1 MEKLGRGIVKARIPI
16 LVISILLLIPAAL
29 GYINTRVNYDILYYL
44 PKEIDTMQGQDIL
57 LDEFQKGAYAIVVVD
72 GMHGRELTKLE
83 DKIENVDHVAKLISY
98 NSIVGGDIPL
108 EMIPEKLRSQFYN
121 SDKDSTMLAIFFD
134 DTTSSDGTMNAIK
147 EIRKVTD
154 GQCFISGM
162 SAVVTDTKTLS
173 EKETPIYVLIA
184 VILACIVLA
193 LFMDS
198 FLVPVFFMLSIG
210 IAIVYNLGSNYFMG
224 EVSYI
229 TKALA
234 AVLQLGVT
242 LDYSIFLWHSYKE
255 MKEEYGD
262 DHKEAMA
269 HAIASTITSVV
280 GSSITTVAGF
290 IALCFMSFTLGM
302 DLGVV
307 MAKGVVFGV
316 ICCVTVLPALILT
329 FDKALEKTMHRE
341 ILPARFDK
349 LAGFIVN
356 HAWIFIVIFV
366 ALLGPAIYG
375 YQHTNVYYDLADTLP
390 ANLDCSIAN
399 KKLEENFDVN
409 SIYMILADSELS
421 SKDANKMMTE
431 IKDLDGVTFALG
443 LDSAIGNEIPKELIP
458 ESLKSEL
465 VSDTDGVASAADG
478 VAALDA
484 GANQLSSGINAL
496 SDTFKSQILTGVA
509 QLADGADALVG
520 GIQNQLIPG
529 ANTLSAGIDKL
540 SVTLNGSFSQIK
552 SNADTYGVKYQ
563 TALTSAKTLE
573 TAATTTLPNGATLN
587 DILTQVGQLAGGVDM
602 TIKTATDLSG
612 DLTDESKVTALF
624 TKYITAYTAAVKL
637 DTLSEYNTS
646 IKTQLDTVNGT
657 ISQITGGAYTK
668 LDSLYTAEMGLL
680 LQAVS
685 NGGVYTALN
694 TVYNTATQ
702 TVDPETGYNL
712 SQSLKALSN
721 GAKQLIGGLGQIK
734 DGAGQISLGAKK
746 LKMGIGSFDELNP
759 AAETVCS
766 ALYKIQAGGSQLTG
780 GTKQLGDGLSTLKS
794 NNETLNSGASA
805 LKAGTSQLR
814 SASAT
819 LADGVDQLAEGSIT
833 LKDGMIEFNETGV
846 QKLANLVKNDAQDA
860 VDTIKKIV
868 ELGNDYQSFA
878 GKSDDVKGTVKFI
891 YKTEGITK

>member
-98 NSIVGGDIPL
+98 NSIVGGDVPL

-329 FDKALEKTMHRE
+329 FDKALERTMHRE

-375 YQHTNVYYDLADTLP
+375 YQHTNVYYDLSETLP

-409 SIYMILADSELS
+409 SIYMILADSELN

-465 VSDTDGVASAADG
+465 VSDKHQIMMVGSDYKVASDEINNQITTIQDIAKKYDSTSMVIGEAPCTKDLITITDTDFKRVSAVSIG
-478 VAALDA
+478 AIVVIILLVFKSISLPVVLVAAIEFAIFINMGLPYYLGTTIPFIASVVIGTIQLGATVDYAILMTTRYKRERFA
-484 GANQLSSGINAL
+484 GATKKEAITTAL
-496 SDTFKSQILTGVA
+496 STSIPSIIVSALGFFAATFGVGLISSVDMIGSLCSLMA
-509 QLADGADALVG
+509 RGAIVSMIVVIFVLPSFFVLLDKIIIHTSMG
-520 GIQNQLIPG
+520 F
-529 ANTLSAGIDKL
+529 IDK
-540 SVTLNGSFSQIK
+540 
-552 SNADTYGVKYQ
+552 
-563 TALTSAKTLE
+563 
-573 TAATTTLPNGATLN
+573 
-587 DILTQVGQLAGGVDM
+587 
-602 TIKTATDLSG
+602 
-612 DLTDESKVTALF
+612 SK
-624 TKYITAYTAAVKL
+624 K
-637 DTLSEYNTS
+637 
-646 IKTQLDTVNGT
+646 
-657 ISQITGGAYTK
+657 
-668 LDSLYTAEMGLL
+668 
-680 LQAVS
+680 QA
-685 NGGVYTALN
+685 
-694 TVYNTATQ
+694 
-702 TVDPETGYNL
+702 
-712 SQSLKALSN
+712 
-721 GAKQLIGGLGQIK
+721 
-734 DGAGQISLGAKK
+734 
-746 LKMGIGSFDELNP
+746 
-759 AAETVCS
+759 
-766 ALYKIQAGGSQLTG
+766 
-780 GTKQLGDGLSTLKS
+780 
-794 NNETLNSGASA
+794 
-805 LKAGTSQLR
+805 
-814 SASAT
+814 
-819 LADGVDQLAEGSIT
+819 
-833 LKDGMIEFNETGV
+833 
-846 QKLANLVKNDAQDA
+846 
-860 VDTIKKIV
+860 
-868 ELGNDYQSFA
+868 
-878 GKSDDVKGTVKFI
+878 
-891 YKTEGITK
+891 

>member
-316 ICCVTVLPALILT
+316 ICCVTVLPSLILT

-375 YQHTNVYYDLADTLP
+375 YQHTNVYYDLAETLP

-409 SIYMILADSELS
+409 SIYMILADSELN

-465 VSDTDGVASAADG
+465 VSDKHQIMMVGSDYKVASDEINNQITTIQDIAKKYDSTSMVIGEAPCTKDLITITDTDFKRVSAVSIG
-478 VAALDA
+478 AIVVIILLVFKSISLPVVLVAAIEFAIFINMGLPYYLGTTIPFIASVVIGTIQLGATVDYAILMTTRYKRERFA
-484 GANQLSSGINAL
+484 GATKKEAITTAL
-496 SDTFKSQILTGVA
+496 STSIPSIIVSALGFFAATFGVGLISSVDMIGSLCSLMA
-509 QLADGADALVG
+509 RGAIVSMIVVIFVLPSFFVLLDKIIIHTSMG
-520 GIQNQLIPG
+520 F
-529 ANTLSAGIDKL
+529 IDK
-540 SVTLNGSFSQIK
+540 
-552 SNADTYGVKYQ
+552 
-563 TALTSAKTLE
+563 
-573 TAATTTLPNGATLN
+573 
-587 DILTQVGQLAGGVDM
+587 
-602 TIKTATDLSG
+602 
-612 DLTDESKVTALF
+612 SK
-624 TKYITAYTAAVKL
+624 K
-637 DTLSEYNTS
+637 
-646 IKTQLDTVNGT
+646 
-657 ISQITGGAYTK
+657 
-668 LDSLYTAEMGLL
+668 
-680 LQAVS
+680 QA
-685 NGGVYTALN
+685 
-694 TVYNTATQ
+694 
-702 TVDPETGYNL
+702 
-712 SQSLKALSN
+712 
-721 GAKQLIGGLGQIK
+721 
-734 DGAGQISLGAKK
+734 
-746 LKMGIGSFDELNP
+746 
-759 AAETVCS
+759 
-766 ALYKIQAGGSQLTG
+766 
-780 GTKQLGDGLSTLKS
+780 
-794 NNETLNSGASA
+794 
-805 LKAGTSQLR
+805 
-814 SASAT
+814 
-819 LADGVDQLAEGSIT
+819 
-833 LKDGMIEFNETGV
+833 
-846 QKLANLVKNDAQDA
+846 
-860 VDTIKKIV
+860 
-868 ELGNDYQSFA
+868 
-878 GKSDDVKGTVKFI
+878 
-891 YKTEGITK
+891 

>member
-366 ALLGPAIYG
+366 GLLGPAIYG
-375 YQHTNVYYDLADTLP
+375 YQHTNVYYDLSETLP

-409 SIYMILADSELS
+409 SIYMILADSELN

-465 VSDTDGVASAADG
+465 VSDKHQIMMVGSDYKVASDEINNQITTIQDIAKKYDSTSMVIGEAPCTKDLITITDTDFKRVSAVSIG
-478 VAALDA
+478 AIVVIILLVFKSISLPVVLVAAIEFAIFINMGLPYYLGTTIPFIASVVIGTIQLGATVDYAILMTTRYKRERFA
-484 GANQLSSGINAL
+484 GATKKEAIITAL
-496 SDTFKSQILTGVA
+496 STSIPSIIVSALGFFAATFGVGLISSVDMIGSLCSLMA
-509 QLADGADALVG
+509 RGAIVSMIVVIFVLPSFFVLLDKIIIHTSMG
-520 GIQNQLIPG
+520 F
-529 ANTLSAGIDKL
+529 IDK
-540 SVTLNGSFSQIK
+540 
-552 SNADTYGVKYQ
+552 
-563 TALTSAKTLE
+563 
-573 TAATTTLPNGATLN
+573 
-587 DILTQVGQLAGGVDM
+587 
-602 TIKTATDLSG
+602 
-612 DLTDESKVTALF
+612 SK
-624 TKYITAYTAAVKL
+624 K
-637 DTLSEYNTS
+637 
-646 IKTQLDTVNGT
+646 
-657 ISQITGGAYTK
+657 
-668 LDSLYTAEMGLL
+668 
-680 LQAVS
+680 QA
-685 NGGVYTALN
+685 
-694 TVYNTATQ
+694 
-702 TVDPETGYNL
+702 
-712 SQSLKALSN
+712 
-721 GAKQLIGGLGQIK
+721 
-734 DGAGQISLGAKK
+734 
-746 LKMGIGSFDELNP
+746 
-759 AAETVCS
+759 
-766 ALYKIQAGGSQLTG
+766 
-780 GTKQLGDGLSTLKS
+780 
-794 NNETLNSGASA
+794 
-805 LKAGTSQLR
+805 
-814 SASAT
+814 
-819 LADGVDQLAEGSIT
+819 
-833 LKDGMIEFNETGV
+833 
-846 QKLANLVKNDAQDA
+846 
-860 VDTIKKIV
+860 
-868 ELGNDYQSFA
+868 
-878 GKSDDVKGTVKFI
+878 
-891 YKTEGITK
+891 

>member
-98 NSIVGGDIPL
+98 NSIVGGDVPL

-316 ICCVTVLPALILT
+316 ICCVTVLPSLILT

-375 YQHTNVYYDLADTLP
+375 YQHTNVYYDLSETLP

-409 SIYMILADSELS
+409 SIYMILADSELN

-465 VSDTDGVASAADG
+465 VSDKHQIMMVGSDYKVASDEINNQITTIQDIAKKYDSTSMVIGEAPCTKDLITITDTDFQRVSAVSIG
-478 VAALDA
+478 AIVVIILLVFKSISLPVVLVAAIEFAIFINMGLPYYLGTTIPFIASVVIGTIQLGATVDYAILMTTRYKRERFA
-484 GANQLSSGINAL
+484 GATKKEAITTAL
-496 SDTFKSQILTGVA
+496 STSIPSIIVSALGFFAATFGVGLISSVDMIGSLCSLMA
-509 QLADGADALVG
+509 RGAIVSMIVVIFVLPSFFVLLDKIIIHTSMG
-520 GIQNQLIPG
+520 F
-529 ANTLSAGIDKL
+529 IDK
-540 SVTLNGSFSQIK
+540 
-552 SNADTYGVKYQ
+552 
-563 TALTSAKTLE
+563 
-573 TAATTTLPNGATLN
+573 
-587 DILTQVGQLAGGVDM
+587 
-602 TIKTATDLSG
+602 
-612 DLTDESKVTALF
+612 SK
-624 TKYITAYTAAVKL
+624 K
-637 DTLSEYNTS
+637 
-646 IKTQLDTVNGT
+646 
-657 ISQITGGAYTK
+657 
-668 LDSLYTAEMGLL
+668 
-680 LQAVS
+680 QA
-685 NGGVYTALN
+685 
-694 TVYNTATQ
+694 
-702 TVDPETGYNL
+702 
-712 SQSLKALSN
+712 
-721 GAKQLIGGLGQIK
+721 
-734 DGAGQISLGAKK
+734 
-746 LKMGIGSFDELNP
+746 
-759 AAETVCS
+759 
-766 ALYKIQAGGSQLTG
+766 
-780 GTKQLGDGLSTLKS
+780 
-794 NNETLNSGASA
+794 
-805 LKAGTSQLR
+805 
-814 SASAT
+814 
-819 LADGVDQLAEGSIT
+819 
-833 LKDGMIEFNETGV
+833 
-846 QKLANLVKNDAQDA
+846 
-860 VDTIKKIV
+860 
-868 ELGNDYQSFA
+868 
-878 GKSDDVKGTVKFI
+878 
-891 YKTEGITK
+891 

>member
-316 ICCVTVLPALILT
+316 ICCVTVLPSLILT
-329 FDKALEKTMHRE
+329 FDKALKRTMHRE

-375 YQHTNVYYDLADTLP
+375 YQHTNVYYDLAETLP

-409 SIYMILADSELS
+409 SIYMILADSELN

-465 VSDTDGVASAADG
+465 VSDKHQIMMVGSDYKVASDEINNQITTIQDIAKKYDSTSMVIGEAPCTKDLITITDTDFQRVSAVSIG
-478 VAALDA
+478 AIVVIILLVFKSISLPVVLVAAIEFAIFINMGLPYYLGTTIPFIASVVIGTIQLGATVDYAILMTTRYKRERFA
-484 GANQLSSGINAL
+484 GATKKEAITTAL
-496 SDTFKSQILTGVA
+496 STSIPSIIVSALGFFAATFGVGLISSVDMIGSLCSLMA
-509 QLADGADALVG
+509 RGAIVSMIVVIFVLPSLFVLLDKIIIHTSMG
-520 GIQNQLIPG
+520 F
-529 ANTLSAGIDKL
+529 IDK
-540 SVTLNGSFSQIK
+540 
-552 SNADTYGVKYQ
+552 
-563 TALTSAKTLE
+563 
-573 TAATTTLPNGATLN
+573 
-587 DILTQVGQLAGGVDM
+587 
-602 TIKTATDLSG
+602 
-612 DLTDESKVTALF
+612 SK
-624 TKYITAYTAAVKL
+624 K
-637 DTLSEYNTS
+637 
-646 IKTQLDTVNGT
+646 
-657 ISQITGGAYTK
+657 
-668 LDSLYTAEMGLL
+668 
-680 LQAVS
+680 QA
-685 NGGVYTALN
+685 
-694 TVYNTATQ
+694 
-702 TVDPETGYNL
+702 
-712 SQSLKALSN
+712 
-721 GAKQLIGGLGQIK
+721 
-734 DGAGQISLGAKK
+734 
-746 LKMGIGSFDELNP
+746 
-759 AAETVCS
+759 
-766 ALYKIQAGGSQLTG
+766 
-780 GTKQLGDGLSTLKS
+780 
-794 NNETLNSGASA
+794 
-805 LKAGTSQLR
+805 
-814 SASAT
+814 
-819 LADGVDQLAEGSIT
+819 
-833 LKDGMIEFNETGV
+833 
-846 QKLANLVKNDAQDA
+846 
-860 VDTIKKIV
+860 
-868 ELGNDYQSFA
+868 
-878 GKSDDVKGTVKFI
+878 
-891 YKTEGITK
+891 

>member
-108 EMIPEKLRSQFYN
+108 EMIPEKVRSQFYN

-409 SIYMILADSELS
+409 SIYMILADSELN

-465 VSDTDGVASAADG
+465 VSDKHQIMMVGSDYKVASDEINNQITTIQDIAKKYDSTSMVIGEAPCTKDLITITDTDFKRVSAVSIG
-478 VAALDA
+478 AIVVIILLVFKSISLPVVLVAAIEFAIFINMGLPYYLGTTIPFIASVVIGTIQLGATVDYAILMTTRYKRERFA
-484 GANQLSSGINAL
+484 GATKKEAITTAL
-496 SDTFKSQILTGVA
+496 STSIPSIIVSALGFFAATFGVGLISSVDMIGSLCSLMA
-509 QLADGADALVG
+509 RGAIVSMIVVIFVLPSLFVLLDKIIIHTSMG
-520 GIQNQLIPG
+520 F
-529 ANTLSAGIDKL
+529 IDK
-540 SVTLNGSFSQIK
+540 
-552 SNADTYGVKYQ
+552 
-563 TALTSAKTLE
+563 
-573 TAATTTLPNGATLN
+573 
-587 DILTQVGQLAGGVDM
+587 
-602 TIKTATDLSG
+602 
-612 DLTDESKVTALF
+612 SK
-624 TKYITAYTAAVKL
+624 K
-637 DTLSEYNTS
+637 
-646 IKTQLDTVNGT
+646 
-657 ISQITGGAYTK
+657 
-668 LDSLYTAEMGLL
+668 
-680 LQAVS
+680 QA
-685 NGGVYTALN
+685 
-694 TVYNTATQ
+694 
-702 TVDPETGYNL
+702 
-712 SQSLKALSN
+712 
-721 GAKQLIGGLGQIK
+721 
-734 DGAGQISLGAKK
+734 
-746 LKMGIGSFDELNP
+746 
-759 AAETVCS
+759 
-766 ALYKIQAGGSQLTG
+766 
-780 GTKQLGDGLSTLKS
+780 
-794 NNETLNSGASA
+794 
-805 LKAGTSQLR
+805 
-814 SASAT
+814 
-819 LADGVDQLAEGSIT
+819 
-833 LKDGMIEFNETGV
+833 
-846 QKLANLVKNDAQDA
+846 
-860 VDTIKKIV
+860 
-868 ELGNDYQSFA
+868 
-878 GKSDDVKGTVKFI
+878 
-891 YKTEGITK
+891 